1 MTRQRCGRLSG
12 AMARWALLAVLLS
25 CAGKDPGVDAATTT
39 DAMDA
44 AAPTADAA
52 PDEAMHA
59 PLAAVLVRPSGERT
73 LHHLDCALNRAGAG
87 VAVWRETDFDFKS
100 TVWASRFAGAW
111 QPSERLGA
119 RPATQIEGPV
129 AALDGEGR
137 GLAVWNESE
146 VMDAGVFAARLLPA
160 TGWAA
165 PARISPR
172 WILSLAGS
180 AAGEAAAF
188 GAGDAKSA
196 TLLRF
201 TPSAGWADEVVRLD
215 PEGSFFA
222 SPLGHGLLVWNQPA
236 AGGREVYT
244 SDSLGGAWAAPVRL
258 QDARAF
264 DNPLPIL
271 NAALAP
277 DGSTILIWNRGGE
290 VTGQLWGAGRSADG
304 AWEPPHLLADGEA
317 ALWTTD
323 VVAADGGGGVA
334 VWETGDSPERK
345 VWAALHDASGWRP
358 AVRMGDRSE
367 VTAAALGA
375 GGSAVVAWAS
385 PGRLYGRHYDPVAGW
400 GAVAA
405 GLDTNAG
412 VASLCAAVDGAGH
425 GWLVWVGESPQ
436 VVHAAPLDD

>member
-1 MTRQRCGRLSG
+1 
-12 AMARWALLAVLLS
+12 
-25 CAGKDPGVDAATTT
+25 
-39 DAMDA
+39 
-44 AAPTADAA
+44 
-52 PDEAMHA
+52 
-59 PLAAVLVRPSGERT
+59 
-73 LHHLDCALNRAGAG
+73 LHHLDCAFNRGGDG

-111 QPSERLGA
+111 QPAERLGA
-119 RPATQIEGPV
+119 RPATLIEGPV
-129 AALDGEGR
+129 TALDGEGR

-146 VMDAGVFAARLLPA
+146 VMDAGVIAARLVPA

-165 PARISPR
+165 PARVSAG

-188 GAGDAKSA
+188 GLGEAKST

-201 TPSAGWADEVVRLD
+201 TPSAGWADESVPLERA
-215 PEGSFFA
+215 GSFFA
-222 SPLGHGLLVWNQPA
+222 SPLGRGLLVWNQLT
-236 AGGREVYT
+236 AGGHELFL
-244 SDSLGGAWAAPVRL
+244 SDYRGAAWTAPVRL
-258 QDARAF
+258 QEAHVF
-264 DNPLPIL
+264 DHPLPIL
-271 NAALAP
+271 NGALAP
-277 DGSTILIWNRGGE
+277 DGSTLLIWNRGGE
-290 VTGQLWGAGRSADG
+290 VTGQLWGAGRSAEG

-323 VVAADGGGGVA
+323 VVAADGGAGLA

-367 VTAAALGA
+367 VTAGALGA
-375 GGSAVVAWAS
+375 GGSALVAWAS

-400 GAVAA
+400 GGIAA

-412 VASLCAAVDGAGH
+412 VASLCAAVDGAGR

-436 VVHAAPLDD
+436 VVRAAPLND